1 VVCAGAGLVSY
12 LFNYGST
19 SACNCR
25 TALKAMRARS
35 SSPCLT
41 CENSGRGA
49 MPCCSS
55 SYFRFIW
62 PRGPMDKASAY
73 GAGDCRFESCRG
85 HCCRS
90 DSDSPK
96 ILPPPMWTKFIMAQP
111 KHHHVWILPSL
122 PSKYAHALSHGL
134 CGTARMDTLPE
145 WSKGVDSSST
155 SASCVGSNPTGV
167 IHDLGVDGR
176 MEAHVDTTFLYS
188 FLSFLLPFSVQCYY
202 LCISFALP
210 RSLSLSLSILL
221 SLALSHYLSLFLLLL
236 CPPSVTPATCF
247 IHPHA
252 RQQASCTGAC
262 RASGTPVHPCSSKS
276 DSIMM
281 WSYWRLKFKRD
292 HLYVD
297 QRPITTTGHM
307 V

>member
-1 VVCAGAGLVSY
+1 MVCAGAGLVSY

-210 RSLSLSLSILL
+210 RSLSLSFYLALSRSLSLSLSL
-221 SLALSHYLSLFLLLL
+221 SLALVPPFCHPGHVFHSPACSAAGELHGCMSSERHTRPPLQFKKRFNHDVELL
-236 CPPSVTPATCF
+236 
-247 IHPHA
+247 
-252 RQQASCTGAC
+252 AS
-262 RASGTPVHPCSSKS
+262 
-276 DSIMM
+276 
-281 WSYWRLKFKRD
+281 
-292 HLYVD
+292 
-297 QRPITTTGHM
+297 
-307 V
+307 